1 VADTGNNRI
10 QKFNSTG
17 GFLLLWGSAGSGNNQ
32 FNSPS
37 AVAVNSTGAV
47 YVADTGN
54 HRIQK
59 FTSLGVY
66 AATIGSQGTGDG
78 QFDSPSGIAIDSNG
92 FIYVADT
99 GNNRIQKFTPA
110 GLFVTKWGAYGS
122 GSGQFNGPRGLAFRS
137 NGDIYV
143 ADTGNQRIQ
152 VFTPFSSAS
161 GDTDTSTVSCFIAT
175 AAYGSTLDP
184 HVQVLRDFRD
194 RVLAP
199 SRAGKAF
206 MDLYYAWSPP
216 AARFIAQHEGLRT
229 AVRWALTPV
238 VCAIEYPLLLGFL
251 AVPAIGLAVGRR
263 RVK

>member
-1 VADTGNNRI
+1 MADTGNNRI

-17 GFLLLWGSAGSGNNQ
+17 GFLLKWGSAGTGNDQ

-99 GNNRIQKFTPA
+99 GNNRIQKFSPA
-110 GLFVTKWGAYGS
+110 GLFVTKWGTYGT
-122 GSGQFNGPRGLAFRS
+122 GSSQFNGPRGLAFSS
-137 NGDIYV
+137 NGNIYV

-152 VFTPFSSAS
+152 VFTPFSTAS
-161 GDTDTSTVSCFIAT
+161 GDTDTASISCFIAT
-175 AAYGSTLDP
+175 AAYGSYLDP

-199 SRAGKAF
+199 SPGRQGLPGSLLR
-206 MDLYYAWSPP
+206 MV
-216 AARFIAQHEGLRT
+216 AARR
-229 AVRWALTPV
+229 PV
-238 VCAIEYPLLLGFL
+238 HRAARRAADGCAMGAHARRLHDP
-251 AVPAIGLAVGRR
+251 VPPSAGIPARPGHRPGRR
-263 RVK
+263 ETAA

>member
-1 VADTGNNRI
+1 M
-10 QKFNSTG
+10 
-17 GFLLLWGSAGSGNNQ
+17 
-32 FNSPS
+32 
-37 AVAVNSTGAV
+37 AVNSTGAV

-92 FIYVADT
+92 FIYVSDT
-99 GNNRIQKFTPA
+99 GNNRIQKFSPA
-110 GLFVTKWGAYGS
+110 GQFVTKWGTYGTGNS
-122 GSGQFNGPRGLAFRS
+122 QFNGPRGLAFRS

-152 VFTPFSSAS
+152 VFTPFSTAS
-161 GDTDTSTVSCFIAT
+161 GDTDAASISCFIAS

-184 HVQVLRDFRD
+184 HVQVLRGFRD
-194 RVLAP
+194 RVLAHSP
-199 SRAGKAF
+199 GGRALIEF
-206 MDLYYAWSPP
+206 YYAWSPP
-216 AARFIAQHEGLRT
+216 AAAFIAQHEGLRT
-229 AVRWALTPV
+229 AVRWALTPLV
-238 VCAIEYPLLLGFL
+238 YTIEYPLLLGFL